1 MLNDNADNQQNKSDI
16 ATWTPEREEAAIN
29 AAYNELIET
38 YLNSNHRR
46 KVERIEKA
54 FLLARKAHEGMRRRS
69 GEPYILH
76 PLAVALIVCKEMG
89 LGSTSIVCALLHDV
103 VEDTEYT
110 TENLSELFG
119 SKVADIVEG
128 LTKISGEMIT
138 EKAKSAQVENF
149 RKLLLT
155 MNDDIRVIL
164 IKIADRLHN
173 MRTLGSMPT
182 RKQMKIAGET
192 LYIYAPIAHRLGLFA
207 IKTELEELCFKIE
220 HPDEYIDL
228 KLKIANSE
236 EHRQQIFEH
245 FVAPLREAFNKIGLE
260 YEISSRLKSTYSIWR
275 KMQDKKVPFEE
286 IYDLFAVRIVFQS
299 DPAMS
304 DKTRCW
310 QLYSII
316 TDVYRIKADRIRDW
330 INNPK
335 SNGYRALHLTAMG
348 PDGAWIEVQIRSQQ
362 MDDIAELGF
371 AAHWKY
377 KENNVEEDRELEKWI
392 ASIREILQNP
402 TPDSLDF
409 LDTIKLNLFNDEIQV
424 FTPQGDT
431 VILPQGATALDF
443 AFAIHEKIGV
453 KAIAA
458 KVNHRLESLNKVL
471 QNGDQISIITS
482 NKQDPKPEWRD
493 FAVTGK
499 ARSIIEYYLRK
510 KRREYIAL
518 GEEKVVKLFEK
529 DGLVLQSSELDRVAN
544 YFNFHKR
551 EDFFYAI
558 GTEAIS
564 LPVSFRKLMHK
575 DGNWNFFNR
584 LFGRSSKNSKSLSKE
599 LDNNGDTIDTKK
611 PYLLKE
617 HDFKNNY
624 IKASCCNPI
633 FGDPTIGFLERDGS
647 VVIHKRSCKEA
658 MRLKS
663 SAGER
668 IIETIW
674 SDHPHSMF
682 EGTIKIQ
689 GLDSTGILN
698 ALVQNITEDL
708 NVPISNI
715 SLSAG
720 DGLFGGS
727 IKVQVH
733 NTTEL
738 NQVCEVLKKNP
749 AITMATRI

>member
-348 PDGAWIEVQIRSQQ
+348 PDVAWIEVQIRSQQ